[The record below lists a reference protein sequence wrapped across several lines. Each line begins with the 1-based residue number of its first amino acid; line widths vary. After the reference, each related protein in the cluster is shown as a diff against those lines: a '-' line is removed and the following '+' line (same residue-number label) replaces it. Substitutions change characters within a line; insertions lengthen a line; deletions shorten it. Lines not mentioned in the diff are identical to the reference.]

1 MDSLE
6 AEEKRIRRSLRNE
19 GRTPQ
24 GVVGGSSK
32 AGAEAE
38 AEAAVEMNIEQEV
51 GAEPGR

>member
-38 AEAAVEMNIEQEV
+38 AEAEAAVEMNIE
-51 GAEPGR
+51 